1 VSIPDDLRF
10 TSTHEWVRDNGDG
23 TVTIGITAHAAE
35 QLGDVVYWEGPEA
48 GAHVDVGDQLG
59 TVESVKAVSDVY
71 APLAG
76 EIVENND
83 GLEDAPETVNS
94 APYGDGWMVRLKLD
108 DASSLSTLLDAAA
121 YRAEIGA

>member
-1 VSIPDDLRF
+1 MSIPDDLRF
-10 TSTHEWVRDNGDG
+10 TKTHEWVRDNGDG

-35 QLGDVVYWEGPEA
+35 QLGDVVYWEGPEE
-48 GAHVDVGDQLG
+48 GAQMAVGDPLG

-76 EIVENND
+76 EIVENNA

-108 DASSLSTLLDAAA
+108 DADALGSLLDAAA
-121 YRAEIGA
+121 YKAAIGA